1 MVIVY
6 KNTQIKSVFV
16 IKKQK
21 RTFFSIFFCTFA
33 HSLNTIIY
41 IMAKKILFINQEI
54 TPYVPETAMSLL
66 GRDVPQKMQESGFEI
81 RTFMPKWG
89 NINERRGQLHEVIRL
104 SGMNLIIDDTDHPLI
119 IKVASI
125 PTSRLQVYFI
135 DNEDYFLRRPLM
147 TADENGEEYAD
158 NGERAIFFA
167 RGVLETVKKLR
178 WIPDVIVCQGWIG
191 AVIPFYI
198 KTAYHEEP
206 SFANTKVVTSIF
218 AEQMKNGLDDNF
230 KKCVEF
236 REATS
241 ELLASYNDKF
251 DFRELGK
258 MAIDFSDGVIAA
270 EADSNATLM
279 EYAKT
284 KGIPTLDYAAGDFTE
299 AYKAFLEQI
308 AGE

>member
-178 WIPDVIVCQGWIG
+178 WIPDVIVCQGWMG

-218 AEQMKNGLDDNF
+218 ADQMKSGLGDNF

-241 ELLASYNDKF
+241 DLLANYNDKF

-270 EADSNATLM
+270 EADSNATLL

-284 KGIPTLDYAAGDFTE
+284 KGTPTLDYAGEDFTE